1 LQLALSHFDRI
12 LTQRE
17 FQTLMQQ
24 EMIRMHKGESGAL
37 PVLVERVFRP
47 MNECFLQ
54 VASDGMASGELIA
67 ADATQMIQAALG
79 ANVFYFLS
87 APMWRLMTGEDNF
100 SHAAIAKRRKSL
112 VEYLGQSVFQDREL
126 GARMAAEV
134 LAAAP
139 MPEKIRL
146 TNVPEER

>member
-1 LQLALSHFDRI
+1 
-12 LTQRE
+12 
-17 FQTLMQQ
+17 
-24 EMIRMHKGESGAL
+24 
-37 PVLVERVFRP
+37 
-47 MNECFLQ
+47 
-54 VASDGMASGELIA
+54 
-67 ADATQMIQAALG
+67 
-79 ANVFYFLS
+79 
-87 APMWRLMTGEDNF
+87 MWRLMTGEDNF